1 MWNRRGGESRGGMRS
16 VFREKPD
23 PAVARAWTSG
33 LGWLAVWLPVM
44 LAVMLIV
51 GESTDTMSASHTS
64 GWLRPL
70 FEKVFGRFTDAVWG
84 VLHHYAR
91 KTGHF
96 VGYGMVCLT
105 LVRAWLL
112 TLARRVGPGA
122 VRWRL
127 EGNGLG
133 VASTAVVASIDE
145 WHQTFIASRT
155 GMVSD
160 VVLDTIGGMVA
171 CLLVWAVCASVWR
184 GRRTIMEIPSREFA
198 G

>member
-1 MWNRRGGESRGGMRS
+1 MWSRGSREPRRGMCS
-16 VFREKPD
+16 VFLEKPD
-23 PAVARAWTSG
+23 LAVARAWTSG
-33 LGWLAVWLPVM
+33 WGWLAVWLPVVV
-44 LAVMLIV
+44 AVLLIA
-51 GESTDTMSASHTS
+51 GESTDTMSANHTS

-70 FEKVFGRFTDAVWG
+70 FERVFGRFTDAVWG

-112 TLARRVGPGA
+112 TLARRVGLAAGQW
-122 VRWRL
+122 RW
-127 EGNGLG
+127 EGNGMG
-133 VASTAVVASIDE
+133 VASTALVASLDE
-145 WHQTFIASRT
+145 WHQTFIPSRT

-160 VVLDTIGGMVA
+160 VGLDTLGGLVA
-171 CLLVWAVCASVWR
+171 CGLVWAVCAVVRR
-184 GRRTIMEIPSREFA
+184 GQDR

>member
-1 MWNRRGGESRGGMRS
+1 MRS
-16 VFREKPD
+16 VFVEKPE
-23 PAVARAWTSG
+23 PEVARAWTSG
-33 LGWLAVWLPVM
+33 VGWLAVWLPVVV
-44 LAVMLIV
+44 AVMLIA
-51 GESTDTMSASHTS
+51 GESTDTMSANHTS

-96 VGYGMVCLT
+96 VGYGIVCLT
-105 LVRAWLL
+105 LARAWLL
-112 TLARRVGPGA
+112 TLARRVGLHMA
-122 VRWRL
+122 RWRW

-133 VASTAVVASIDE
+133 VASTAVVASLDE
-145 WHQTFIASRT
+145 WHQTFIPSRT

-160 VVLDTIGGMVA
+160 AVLDTVGGIMA
-171 CLLVWAVCASVWR
+171 CVLVWAVCAAMR
-184 GRRTIMEIPSREFA
+184 TGGRPSAATTRSREFA